1 MGWWDDGMMGGK
13 RVRIRSEVSV
23 CILSLERKKER
34 KRTEKYIWKFVLS
47 LKLGIFFY
55 DWWTGVFIFAW
66 FLWTKI
72 ENDMFWKIRRTFLFN
87 IRAEL
92 PYPRHHTF
100 NAVHQ
105 HRPQLGH

>member
-1 MGWWDDGMMGGK
+1 MGGDGMMGGK

-23 CILSLERKKER
+23 CILSSERKKER

-66 FLWTKI
+66 LLWTKI
-72 ENDMFWKIRRTFLFN
+72 ENGMFWKMCSRCQMN
-87 IRAEL
+87 IRPEI
-92 PYPRHHTF
+92 TF
-100 NAVHQ
+100 YVYYIQINSC
-105 HRPQLGH
+105 